1 MKYLLMLVLFL
12 ASCGVSQDITQRQ
25 LLIQKEIDILQA
37 NYYYSLDSLYIEYY
51 KKP

>member
-1 MKYLLMLVLFL
+1 MKYLLVLALFL
-12 ASCGVSQDITQRQ
+12 TSCSISQEMTHRQ
-25 LLIQKEIDILQA
+25 LVIQKQIDMLQA

>member
-1 MKYLLMLVLFL
+1 MKYLLVLVLFL
-12 ASCGVSQDITQRQ
+12 TSCSISQEMTHRQ
-25 LLIQKEIDILQA
+25 LVIQKQIDMLQA